1 MAKTKYNHRR
11 LVNNWQNARTKSIY
25 PGMVIDFKYKGDD
38 IFDKKHMV
46 LILWN
51 DYKNYKFH
59 GINLNYLSNAK
70 IRVLFEK
77 LVEGSKIYNQG
88 KHTGNPFTIEDQD
101 DESGYDDNLPYR
113 NILREPYTRIKLPVF
128 REIREGNPL
137 SLAESKKQMQILYR
151 KVFRK
156 LLKKDDVYR
165 SYHYGKMRAQKIIR
179 YDIEGL
185 MK

>member
-11 LVNNWQNARTKSIY
+11 LVTNWQNARTKSIY

-38 IFDKKHMV
+38 IFDKKPMV

-113 NILREPYTRIKLPVF
+113 NLLKKPYTRMKLPTY
-128 REIREGNPL
+128 RDTRGGNPL
-137 SLAESKKQMQILYR
+137 SESHAKQQMNVLYE
-151 KVFRK
+151 KG
-156 LLKKDDVYR
+156 
-165 SYHYGKMRAQKIIR
+165 S
-179 YDIEGL
+179 
-185 MK
+185 